1 MLVEN
6 SLGRAVRKPRYS
18 MSDSLD
24 DFGWHMFCTIKTI
37 LINMSFL
44 CSH

>member
-18 MSDSLD
+18 MSNSLD
-24 DFGWHMFCTIKTI
+24 DFVWHMF
-37 LINMSFL
+37 
-44 CSH
+44 